1 MEVIGMASE
10 KVQVP
15 VVEEAVGEQR
25 EPQVVAELHI
35 RVLDNGGMQLHV
47 PEESEELQAA
57 QIEGITRTVSE
68 QLRDA
73 RIAQQAVEMFKARL
87 G

>member
-1 MEVIGMASE
+1 
-10 KVQVP
+10 
-15 VVEEAVGEQR
+15 
-25 EPQVVAELHI
+25 
-35 RVLDNGGMQLHV
+35 MQLHV

>member
-1 MEVIGMASE
+1 MAEKEVIE
-10 KVQVP
+10 VP
-15 VVEEAVGEQR
+15 VVDAASGEQQ
-25 EPQVVAELHI
+25 EPQAPQVIAEVHI
-35 RVLDNGGMQLHV
+35 KVLDNGGIQLHV
-47 PEESEELQAA
+47 PEEAEQLQPI